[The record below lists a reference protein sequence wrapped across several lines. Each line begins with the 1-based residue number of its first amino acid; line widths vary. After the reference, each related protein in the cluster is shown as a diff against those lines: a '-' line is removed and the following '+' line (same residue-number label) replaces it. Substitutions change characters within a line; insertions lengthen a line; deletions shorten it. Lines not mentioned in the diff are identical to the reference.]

1 MEEERIKVLQM
12 LDEGKITVEEANEL
26 LSALQES
33 KGSKKESLTE
43 VSGVEEAK
51 FLKILVTE
59 NEEEQ
64 VNISIPIKLVRM
76 LKNFVPQKVK
86 RRLEEEGVDMD
97 ELMSQIEQRTLNGKL
112 VDIDDGKSH
121 VEIKMVK

>member
-33 KGSKKESLTE
+33 KESKKESLTE